1 MIDPQGI
8 STASDDDITRIWKM
22 VLDLGVEIEQFKA
35 ALESYQSKIRRT
47 LIQTNDVAV
56 QNVGGQDP

>member
-1 MIDPQGI
+1 MVNPQGI
-8 STASDDDITRIWKM
+8 STDSDDDIVRIWKI
-22 VLDLGVEIEQFKA
+22 VLDLGIEIKQFRA

-56 QNVGGQDP
+56 QNVGGQNP